1 LSRAEER
8 KRAVRSDEELVEGI
22 RRSNEADFATLYE
35 RYYQRIYNF
44 AYLRLRNHSDTEEV
58 VQEAFTA
65 VFQSIDAFRGQSSLL
80 SWIYGIAKNTVN
92 NHIRRAVAQQ
102 QRIGRAEAELVRNHR
117 LSAGTTPEEQLS
129 FQRCAESI
137 RDRLATVAEWQAEI
151 FVLRHLE
158 NLPIDEIA
166 ARTSRSNDAVRSSL
180 YRVKRMLIDAVEGP
194 AIGARRAVAERGLA

>member
-1 LSRAEER
+1 LSRVEER

-22 RRSNEADFATLYE
+22 RRSNEGDFATLYE
-35 RYYQRIYNF
+35 RYYRRIYNF
-44 AYLRLRNHSDTEEV
+44 AYLRLRNHSDAEEV

-80 SWIYGIAKNTVN
+80 SWIYGITKNTVN
-92 NHIRRAVAQQ
+92 SHIRRAVAQQ
-102 QRIGRAEAELVRNHR
+102 ERIGRAESELLRNHR
-117 LSAGTTPEEQLS
+117 LSSASTPEEQLT

-180 YRVKRMLIDAVEGP
+180 YRVKRLLIDAVEAP
-194 AIGARRAVAERGLA
+194 AVAGRQAVAERGLA